1 MGQQMKGKA
10 SKESKERNRRFFP
23 VQISST
29 WGDLQRDVSVKM
41 DAKTLSQILDFM
53 IWADHPATQ
62 PDHYWVCFY
71 WFTGTRFRPLSLN
84 VAKPLFPLA
93 GQPMVHHPILACKK
107 VCGQWDSR
115 DQKGGTLTILDFS
128 MSPSLSSSIWN
139 FLCPKCMHCL
149 WPWGWGKHSLISTD

>member
-1 MGQQMKGKA
+1 MGQQMKGKLSKK
-10 SKESKERNRRFFP
+10 SKEKQE
-23 VQISST
+23 ILSSANLEYL
-29 WGDLQRDVSVKM
+29 GRSSQGFVSKM

-71 WFTGTRFRPLSLN
+71 WFTGTRFRPLSFN

-115 DQKGGTLTILDFS
+115 DQKEGTSTILDFS
-128 MSPSLSSSIWN
+128 LSPSMSSSIWN

-149 WPWGWGKHSLISTD
+149 WLWGWGKHSLISTD

>member
-53 IWADHPATQ
+53 I
-62 PDHYWVCFY
+62 
-71 WFTGTRFRPLSLN
+71 
-84 VAKPLFPLA
+84 
-93 GQPMVHHPILACKK
+93 
-107 VCGQWDSR
+107 
-115 DQKGGTLTILDFS
+115 
-128 MSPSLSSSIWN
+128 
-139 FLCPKCMHCL
+139 
-149 WPWGWGKHSLISTD
+149 